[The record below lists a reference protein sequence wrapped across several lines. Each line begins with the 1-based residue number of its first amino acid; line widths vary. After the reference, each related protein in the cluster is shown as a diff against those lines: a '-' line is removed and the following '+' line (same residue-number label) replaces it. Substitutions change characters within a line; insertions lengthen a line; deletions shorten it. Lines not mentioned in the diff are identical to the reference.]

1 MSRTVY
7 CRYCQLPQPVSTDP
21 RDPPGEMYCPNCGG
35 PLAREPQTTA
45 RPTTVL
51 WVDDD
56 RLVLGACV
64 PVLERYGY
72 RVLVATDGAAG
83 IATARQERPDV
94 ILLDVMMPG
103 MTGFEVCQ
111 QLRADPRLKD
121 TPIIL
126 LTALED
132 AGVGTMG
139 KKAGATTTLRKPFGP
154 EYNIE
159 FLGKVLPRKSGP
171 LRL

>member
-1 MSRTVY
+1 MIRWTVNCPY
-7 CRYCQLPQPVSTDP
+7 CHLPQEL
-21 RDPPGEMYCPNCGG
+21 PGDAAAIASEAYCGNCGV
-35 PLAREPQTTA
+35 PLPPLSDATRSP
-45 RPTTVL
+45 TVL
-51 WVDDD
+51 WIDDD
-56 RLVLGACV
+56 PLLLGLCV
-64 PVLERYGY
+64 GVLERHGY
-72 RVLVATDGAAG
+72 RVLAATDGMAG
-83 IATARQERPDV
+83 IATAHREHPDV
-94 ILLDVMMPG
+94 ILLDVLMPT
-103 MTGFEVCQ
+103 MTGFEVCR
-111 QLRADPRLKD
+111 QLRLDPNLKD

-154 EYNIE
+154 EYIIE

>member
-1 MSRTVY
+1 MADKSRILIADDN
-7 CRYCQLPQPVSTDP
+7 LPNSELLEAYLSDLDCEIAMAADGLETLNQVKAFQPD
-21 RDPPGEMYCPNCGG
+21 
-35 PLAREPQTTA
+35 L
-45 RPTTVL
+45 
-51 WVDDD
+51 
-56 RLVLGACV
+56 
-64 PVLERYGY
+64 
-72 RVLVATDGAAG
+72 
-83 IATARQERPDV
+83 

-111 QLRADPRLKD
+111 QLRADPRLND

-154 EYNIE
+154 EYIIE
-159 FLGKVLPRKSGP
+159 FLGKVLRRKSGP